1 MKRTR
6 LILMAALMGFALA
19 GCDNTPQNMTEEYIL
34 PQKLKEMGCEIFKVK
49 GSGVSN
55 LKVVYCPNAQ
65 VTTEY
70 PHGKHR
76 DTVTTIDE
84 SKDYGY

>member
-6 LILMAALMGFALA
+6 LVLMAALMGFALA
-19 GCDNTPQNMTEEYIL
+19 GCDNTPENMTEEYIL
-34 PQKLKEMGCEIFKVK
+34 PQKLKDLGCEIFKVK

-65 VTTEY
+65 VSTQY
-70 PHGKHR
+70 PVGKAR
-76 DTVTTIDE
+76 ANVSTIDE
-84 SKDYGY
+84 GKDYGY

>member
-1 MKRTR
+1 MKRSR
-6 LILMAALMGFALA
+6 LVLMAAMMGFALA

-34 PQKLKEMGCEIFKVK
+34 PQKLKEAGCEIFKVK
-49 GSGVSN
+49 GSGVGN

-70 PHGKHR
+70 PVGKNR
-76 DTVTTIDE
+76 AMVTTIDE
-84 SKDYGY
+84 GKDYGY